1 MSRAGLLSDQQ
12 VDIIA
17 TRLAARLSA
26 PLPVGT
32 KPTTAHSTTQSTTQ
46 RTTLGTPAVA
56 PRPTLGEG
64 VFATVDDA
72 VAAAAI
78 AYRELDGMSLEGRQK
93 IVTAIREAMHANAE
107 ELARHAHRETGLGRI
122 EHKIIKNRLVARKTS
137 GTEVLTPQAVTGDNG
152 LTLTEYAPYGVIGA
166 ITPTTNPTSTIIC
179 NTIAML
185 SAGNSIVFNVHPG
198 ARECSMAN
206 VRLLHRAIISAGGP
220 ANLVTTVAEPTIES
234 AQALMHHEGVR
245 LLAVTG
251 GSGVVRQAMTSGKR
265 AICAGPGNP
274 PVVVDATADLEYAG
288 RNIVAG
294 ASFDNNIVCV
304 DEKEVIAVESII
316 DRLLYEMKQQGVYL
330 LTEGELNRVEHAIFS
345 EQRGSRQRAVVEKDL
360 IGKNA
365 SDILARAG
373 ITCAGDPPLLVARVP
388 NDHPLIWTEQ
398 MMPVLPVTSV
408 PDVESGIRLAKEAEH
423 GFGHSAGMYS
433 RDIDALSRMARTI
446 NTSIFTKNGPF
457 FAGLG
462 EGGEGHTSFTIASPT
477 GEGLT
482 GPVAFSRLRRC
493 VLVDH
498 FRIV

>member
-1 MSRAGLLSDQQ
+1 MSPPGLSDQQ

-17 TRLAARLSA
+17 ARLAERLSA
-26 PLPVGT
+26 PATAATNTAARNVPV
-32 KPTTAHSTTQSTTQ
+32 STS
-46 RTTLGTPAVA
+46 RAA
-56 PRPTLGEG
+56 LGEG
-64 VFATVDDA
+64 VFANVDDA
-72 VAAAAI
+72 VEAAGV

-93 IVTAIREAMHANAE
+93 IIASIRESMLEHAE
-107 ELARHAHRETGLGRI
+107 ELARHAHAETGLGRV

-137 GTEVLTPQAVTGDNG
+137 GTEVLTPHAVTGDNG

-185 SAGNSIVFNVHPG
+185 SAGNSIVFNVHPS

-206 VRLLHRAIISAGGP
+206 VRLLHRAILRGGGP
-220 ANLVTTVAEPTIES
+220 ANLVSTVVEPTIES
-234 AQALMHHEGVR
+234 AQALMGHEGVR

-274 PVVVDATADLEYAG
+274 PVVVDATADLEHAA
-288 RNIVAG
+288 RNIIAG

-304 DEKEVIAVESII
+304 DEKEVIAVESIVGE
-316 DRLLYEMKQQGVYL
+316 LLQQMKQQGAYVL
-330 LTEGELNRVEHAIFS
+330 SEGELQRVEQAIFS
-345 EQRGSRQRAVVEKDL
+345 ERRGPRQPAVVEKEL

-365 SDILARAG
+365 SEILKRAG
-373 ITCAGDPPLLVARVP
+373 ISCAGDPPLLVAHVP

-408 PDVESGIRLAKEAEH
+408 PDVDQAIKLAKEAEH

-433 RDIDALSRMARTI
+433 RDIDALSNMARTI